1 MPLTDSAHLLIVD
14 DDARICRML
23 QRYLVQEC
31 FTVDTAPD
39 GDSMWKMIEQTRPD
53 LIILDVMLPGV
64 DGLTLARELR
74 ARTSIGII
82 MLTGKSDS
90 IDTIVGLE
98 VGADDYVTK
107 PFELRELLARIRS
120 VLRRIKGLQSSIDS
134 TEESGREDGQKLVF
148 NEWQMDL
155 DARELVS
162 PAGETATMTDHEF
175 RLLAILVENS
185 RQALSRDQ
193 ILMKLSRRNWQP
205 EDRSVDVSVAKLR
218 KLIEKNP
225 AQPKLIRTVRNV
237 GYEFTGKV
245 TKGF

>member
-1 MPLTDSAHLLIVD
+1 MLMTESAHLLIVD
-14 DDARICRML
+14 DDVRICRML
-23 QRYLVQEC
+23 GRYLAQEN
-31 FTVDTAPD
+31 FTVDTAHD
-39 GDSMWKMIEQTRPD
+39 GNSMWEMMEKNQPD

-74 ARTSIGII
+74 AQTSIGII

-120 VLRRIKGLQSSIDS
+120 VLRRIKGSRSSAGI
-134 TEESGREDGQKLVF
+134 TQEPGPEDGQKYVF
-148 NEWQMDL
+148 NDWRLDL
-155 DARELVS
+155 EARELVS
-162 PAGETATMTDHEF
+162 PEGETVPLTDHEF
-175 RLLAILVENS
+175 RLLAYLVQNS
-185 RQALSRDQ
+185 RKVLSRDQ

-218 KLIEKNP
+218 RLIEKNP
-225 AQPKLIRTVRNV
+225 SQPMLIRTVRNV

-245 TKGF
+245 TKSS